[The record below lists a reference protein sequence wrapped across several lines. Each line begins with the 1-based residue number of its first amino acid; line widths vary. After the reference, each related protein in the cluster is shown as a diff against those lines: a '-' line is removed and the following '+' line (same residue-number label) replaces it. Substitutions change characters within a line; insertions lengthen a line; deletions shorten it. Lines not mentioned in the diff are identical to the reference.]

1 MGTKDGG
8 ISRYKMDESDEGM
21 DSRLVLVIPNL
32 SALTLRMR
40 GSRLI
45 LELSSQRLDDRIG
58 LCLAL

>member
-21 DSRLVLVIPNL
+21 DSRLVLVVQYL

-40 GSRLI
+40 GRRLI
-45 LELSSQRLDDRIG
+45 LELSSQRLEDSIG
-58 LCLAL
+58 LRLAL

>member
-8 ISRYKMDESDEGM
+8 ISRYKMDEFDEGM